1 MIIKNREQ
9 IIDELVEMLIQFDL
23 DCNQYDTDVYLYLDD
38 EGNAELDTF
47 VNPGGNGWLDDD
59 HYTIYTDKQ
68 RYEDVISNYDMYG
81 CAFLKDKLD
90 KHYYCYMIEINQINE
105 SFEEFEMVS
114 VYDLFRYEMDDFNK
128 KIIFHLI
135 LKEKFDIEI

>member
-1 MIIKNREQ
+1 MIN
-9 IIDELVEMLIQFDL
+9 ELLKKFNL
-23 DCNQYDTDVYLYLDD
+23 S
-38 EGNAELDTF
+38 
-47 VNPGGNGWLDDD
+47 
-59 HYTIYTDKQ
+59 
-68 RYEDVISNYDMYG
+68 EDVISNYDMYG